1 MVKGNVMMSDCQVPS
16 FNLLFTS
23 AYVSSFFISLLR
35 EIIIYI
41 TLPKGVRF
49 IFCLTLYNYSSPR
62 IASCVIS
69 LIIRNIVR
77 AKTNPIYILVS
88 PITP

>member
-41 TLPKGVRF
+41 IKFNNNVTNCNMIKPKKK
-49 IFCLTLYNYSSPR
+49 I
-62 IASCVIS
+62 
-69 LIIRNIVR
+69 
-77 AKTNPIYILVS
+77 KTIYTNVF
-88 PITP
+88 